1 MKDDDPAKPLSDL
14 MSPGTTLMVG
24 TGPDP
29 GAELRPL
36 TVARVQGDVID
47 ILVDG
52 SAEWALA
59 YRDGEP
65 ILATLSDD
73 RDNNWAWI
81 RGTGLL
87 TTDQALIDELWNP
100 MAGSYFEQGRETPDI
115 TVLRI
120 EAQDGR
126 YWTTPSGRLG
136 SLISMIKAK
145 LGDAEQS
152 GEHGDVAV

>member
-1 MKDDDPAKPLSDL
+1 MNDDDPAKPLDEL
-14 MSPGTTLMVG
+14 MEPGTTLMIG
-24 TGPDP
+24 TGPDA

-52 SAEWALA
+52 SAEWARE

-65 ILATLSDD
+65 VLVVLSDD
-73 RDNNWAWI
+73 RNHVWAWI

-87 TTDQALIDELWNP
+87 TTDQALIDELWNAF
-100 MAGSYFEQGRETPDI
+100 AGAYFEDGRDTPDI

-120 EAQDGR
+120 EAADGR
-126 YWTTPSGRLG
+126 YWSSPSGRIG

-145 LGDAEQS
+145 LGDPEQS